1 MARKAT
7 KSTQKSLD
15 VIYMGK
21 EPDLSKGVKSQSEI
35 IQAWN
40 WYNYFH
46 DSDKAKEYVLT
57 YLKAAKA
64 DKEAIKNVSRIP
76 SHNLNSIG
84 WTCRILSNG
93 GKLPKELVERTFTR
107 LGALTKQEAKNPE
120 QDPVT
125 SVEVKP
131 VISIQERVANRTSE
145 LIGDLEEQI
154 DSFLNDP
161 THSFKVSDW
170 LRQKDVKPTIAQH
183 IAEYYK
189 PLYSEL
195 FDAIAG
201 KDEDLKEGYKRW
213 KKPQLKAYM
222 ELVKSIVSESESRSV
237 IVKAVRK
244 PRKKKEKPAAVI
256 VAKVKYKESDDELGL
271 VSESPTQILGSNQIW
286 VFNTKYRTL
295 SVYNA
300 MGPAGLGVK
309 GTSLIGYDEKTS
321 ITKKLRKP
329 KEQISTL
336 TQGGKIVLR
345 KFMDDVKCKP
355 KEASGR
361 INTDTIIVRIIK

>member
-21 EPDLSKGVKSQSEI
+21 EPDLSGGVKSQTEI

-57 YLKAAKA
+57 YLKSQKA
-64 DKEAIKNVSRIP
+64 DKEALKNVSRIP

-93 GKLPKELVERTFTR
+93 GKLPRDLIEKTFTR
-107 LGALTKQEAKNPE
+107 LGTLTKGQGLVPEEAPE
-120 QDPVT
+120 PV
-125 SVEVKP
+125 VAAKP

-145 LIGDLEEQI
+145 LIADLEDQI
-154 DSFLNDP
+154 DLFLNDP
-161 THSFKVSDW
+161 SHSFKVSDW
-170 LRQKDVKPTIAQH
+170 LRSKDVKPTIAQH

-222 ELVKSIVSESESRSV
+222 ELVKSIVSESESRAV
-237 IVKAVRK
+237 IVKSVRK
-244 PRKKKEKPAAVI
+244 PRKKKEKPATVI
-256 VAKVKYKESDDELGL
+256 VAKVKYKESDNELGL
-271 VSESPTQILGSNQIW
+271 VSAKPTEILGSNQVW
-286 VFNTKYRTL
+286 LFNTKYRTL

-300 MGPAGLGVK
+300 MGPAGLGIK

-329 KEQISTL
+329 QEQLSTL
-336 TQGGKIVLR
+336 THGGKIVLR

-361 INTDTIIVRIIK
+361 INTDTIIVRIVK